1 MKKYLLIG
9 ALIGVTI
16 FALWSCDR
24 PAQPIAQIVQPAQT
38 VAPQPVVMQQSNDSF
53 WQNMMIW
60 HLLTNNGPTVIHHYD
75 SRPSYVAPRPPVV
88 SNTTIIN
95 KTLVRASPST
105 PTPARSYSAPSYAPP
120 RATSYSGSY
129 SSRSSYSSY
138 SSRSSYSGF
147 SGRR

>member
-1 MKKYLLIG
+1 MKKFLLIG
-9 ALIGVTI
+9 GLIGIVI

-24 PAQPIAQIVQPAQT
+24 PAQPFAQIVQPAQT
-38 VAPQPVVMQQSNDSF
+38 AAAQPVVVQQSNDSF

-60 HLLTNNGPTVIHHYD
+60 HLLSNSGPTVVHHYD
-75 SRPSYVAPRPPVV
+75 SRPSYVLPRAPAV

-95 KTLVRASPST
+95 KTVVRAMP
-105 PTPARSYSAPSYAPP
+105 SAPSPRPSYTAP